1 MSEKPHSTSNK
12 SFAETPLFRNF
23 SRYAGLAVFGF
34 GGLIII
40 SWYAHWT
47 GFLQFQDNAAPT
59 QYSTALCF
67 ILSGAALFLLTTRR
81 QPLAPWI
88 AGAVVLFT
96 LMTLLEYATNE
107 NFGIDLLL
115 YKPYFT
121 VATAY
126 PGRMPPLTASCFVF
140 IGLGILLA
148 GLRKGRPRRLAGS
161 GLLACI
167 VIIVAAVGLSGYA
180 FGLKPAYGWGA
191 DSNMTINSAI
201 LFLLL
206 GSGLLVW
213 SWNRAVQEN
222 FNFLRW
228 LPVTGSVTLMIMI
241 AFISATNM
249 SALRSATDWRKHNF
263 QVILAGQAFE
273 ENLID
278 MQRGLRGYV
287 TLRDTNALAV
297 YQNSSA
303 MVPQKFNQLVELTRD
318 NSAQQGRL
326 KNLATAMRAVSTY
339 DTRLLAAYNLGGVPA
354 VIKDDATGTSRAVFG
369 RARDIL
375 KDFSQAQQIILDQRD
390 SAEAS
395 DYHKV
400 EYLLVFGSG
409 LAALLLIIANRMA
422 SRELRERRRAEA
434 TLREVLTLQKAV
446 LSSAS
451 YAIIATDSRG
461 IVQSYNPA
469 AEKMLGYTAD
479 EVIGKAT
486 PLLWRDAEEIQALME
501 KTGRENG
508 KPPLSGIEALMHKI
522 IIEKTGEYEA
532 TFIHKNR
539 KRFPALISA
548 TALTDAG
555 GNITGVLGVIA
566 DISEQRQR
574 QAALRESEQRFRL
587 AFDDGPIGMTLVNP
601 QGRFLRANRALSDM
615 LGYSEAE
622 LREIDF
628 QSITHPE
635 DLEKDLSFVRQV
647 LAGEILSYQ
656 MEKRYFDKN
665 RQIVFVRLSVSL
677 IRDPDGEPFYFVVQI
692 ENITGMKSRE
702 TEREKLIAEL
712 RESLARVKTLSGL
725 IPICGWCKNVR
736 ADKGYWQTVEQY
748 VLSQTEATF
757 SHGIC
762 PDCQKKFK
770 DDIARANGGADTA

>member
-1 MSEKPHSTSNK
+1 M
-12 SFAETPLFRNF
+12 
-23 SRYAGLAVFGF
+23 
-34 GGLIII
+34 I
-40 SWYAHWT
+40 
-47 GFLQFQDNAAPT
+47 
-59 QYSTALCF
+59 
-67 ILSGAALFLLTTRR
+67 
-81 QPLAPWI
+81 
-88 AGAVVLFT
+88 AVV
-96 LMTLLEYATNE
+96 
-107 NFGIDLLL
+107 
-115 YKPYFT
+115 
-121 VATAY
+121 
-126 PGRMPPLTASCFVF
+126 S
-140 IGLGILLA
+140 
-148 GLRKGRPRRLAGS
+148 
-161 GLLACI
+161 
-167 VIIVAAVGLSGYA
+167 AA
-180 FGLKPAYGWGA
+180 
-191 DSNMTINSAI
+191 
-201 LFLLL
+201 
-206 GSGLLVW
+206 
-213 SWNRAVQEN
+213 
-222 FNFLRW
+222 
-228 LPVTGSVTLMIMI
+228 
-241 AFISATNM
+241 NM

-263 QVILAGQAFE
+263 QIILAGQAFE

-287 TLRDTNALAV
+287 TLRDTNALAA
-297 YQNSSA
+297 YQNSRVL
-303 MVPQKFNQLVELTRD
+303 VPGKFNQLIELTRP

-326 KNLATAMRAVSTY
+326 KNLAAAMRDVSAY
-339 DTRLLAAYNLGGVPA
+339 DTNLFTVYNLGGVPA
-354 VIKDDATGTSRAVFG
+354 VTKDDETGIGRAVVG

-375 KDFSQAQQIILDQRD
+375 KDFSQTQQKLLDQRD
-390 SAEAS
+390 SAEAA
-395 DYHKV
+395 DYHHA

-446 LSSAS
+446 LNSAS

-486 PLLWRDAEEIQALME
+486 PLLWRDAEEIHAMIE
-501 KTGRENG
+501 KADHENG

-548 TALTDAG
+548 TALTDAE
-555 GNITGVLGVIA
+555 GNTTGILGVIA

-587 AFDDGPIGMTLVNP
+587 AFDDGPIGMALVNP
-601 QGRFLRANRALSDM
+601 QGRFLRTNHALSNM

-635 DLEKDLSFVRQV
+635 DLEKDLDFVQQV
-647 LAGEILSYQ
+647 LAGKILSYQ
-656 MEKRYFDKN
+656 MEKRYLDKH
-665 RQIVFVRLSVSL
+665 RQTVFARLSVSL
-677 IRDPDGEPFYFVVQI
+677 IRDPDGEPFYFVAQI
-692 ENITGMKSRE
+692 ENITETKHRE

-712 RESLARVKTLSGL
+712 RDSLARVKTLSGL

-770 DDIARANGGADTA
+770 EDIARANGGNETF